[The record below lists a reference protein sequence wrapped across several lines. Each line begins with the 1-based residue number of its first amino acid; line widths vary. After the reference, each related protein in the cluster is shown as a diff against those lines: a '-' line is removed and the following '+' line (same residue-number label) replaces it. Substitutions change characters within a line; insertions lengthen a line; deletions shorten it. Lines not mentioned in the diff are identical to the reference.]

1 MGNSRFPTSASHIAA
16 KFKSCWVPHENIR
29 LSPNTAHSHF
39 HEWRYYAISPSPP
52 STVRPDPLR
61 ISMTPMTCLIY
72 MRSQNVPPPRRILL
86 SCCSIICKLSNL
98 GFYFDSCAA
107 KCRGRQMGGE
117 HISVLLSTRYSVLGT
132 YAEIRRERKVA
143 RKLQAKLTIADLPLA
158 FIQISRIFVNW
169 LCGADMFR
177 WLYTQRSERSET
189 RENGLRELKIT
200 YLPRLKINT
209 TCSGVGQNI
218 YSCRG
223 FTWFPPAPGKVES
236 RVKHLNCTWTIQ
248 VESDPTSE
256 QMSRL
261 RICISRWKSRS
272 SLSFKGYY

>member
-1 MGNSRFPTSASHIAA
+1 MGNSRFPTSASHSAA

-117 HISVLLSTRYSVLGT
+117 HISVVLSTRYSVLGPRD
-132 YAEIRRERKVA
+132 ICRNSKREKGGEKTA
-143 RKLQAKLTIADLPLA
+143 
-158 FIQISRIFVNW
+158 
-169 LCGADMFR
+169 
-177 WLYTQRSERSET
+177 SET
-189 RENGLRELKIT
+189 NNC
-200 YLPRLKINT
+200 RL
-209 TCSGVGQNI
+209 
-218 YSCRG
+218 
-223 FTWFPPAPGKVES
+223 A
-236 RVKHLNCTWTIQ
+236 
-248 VESDPTSE
+248 TSLHSNFE
-256 QMSRL
+256 DF
-261 RICISRWKSRS
+261 C
-272 SLSFKGYY
+272 